1 MNRSAKKVFLGSALL
16 LAALPLCAHE
26 NSSGS
31 GVASAPRAYVKCP
44 GVPNVPMTSD
54 AEQALPL
61 AQIATLACGD
71 AVTVVS
77 DNEGYTALIRTADG
91 KQGYIA
97 RMYLTPAAPPSR
109 PKPAAP
115 DAQPV
120 SATPQTGVVRWAAG
134 AAGCDAFQSH
144 GRMVES
150 VTVNGITV
158 QVALQDTGW
167 KFLATV
173 AISNQSGQSV
183 YVLPSLM
190 TLDELKPVLRNLP
203 EQNPARLARYEANH
217 QLYRDEANAQPSHSA
232 VISYSGPSASLSNAS
247 YRTSNAQDF
256 ATPSADTASAHS
268 MALKDVNLA
277 AGNKTAG
284 TIWYARDPNAHELS
298 MRLSIGDL
306 IFDFPFSFEQKK

>member
-1 MNRSAKKVFLGSALL
+1 MAMSAKKMFLGSVLL
-16 LAALPLCAHE
+16 LAALPLCA
-26 NSSGS
+26 NDASSNS
-31 GVASAPRAYVKCP
+31 GVVSAQRAYVKCP
-44 GVPNVPMTSD
+44 GVPSVPMTSD

-61 AQIATLACGD
+61 AQVATLACGD
-71 AVTVVS
+71 TVTVVS
-77 DNEGYTALIRTADG
+77 DIEGYTALVRTADG
-91 KQGYIA
+91 KQGYVA
-97 RMYLTPAAPPSR
+97 RMYLTVAAPPSR
-109 PKPAAP
+109 PKPTTP

-120 SATPQTGVVRWAAG
+120 SATPQNGVVRWASG
-134 AAGCDAFQSH
+134 APGCDAFQSH
-144 GRMVES
+144 GRLVES
-150 VTVNGITV
+150 VTANGITV

-190 TLDELKPVLRNLP
+190 TLDELQPSLRNLP

-217 QLYRDEANAQPSHSA
+217 QLFRDEANAQPSHSA
-232 VISYSGPSASLSNAS
+232 VISYSGSSASLSNAS
-247 YRTSNAQDF
+247 YHTSSAQDF
-256 ATPSADTASAHS
+256 TAPSADSASAQS

-277 AGNKTAG
+277 SGKKTAG
-284 TIWYARDPNAHELS
+284 AIWYARDPNAHELS